1 MSTGKSPVAYVVVVI
16 VFIALRRVEGWR
28 GGKARAKAEIASR
41 QTHEGKQQ
49 EEHHAAGRDIHLHC
63 CSLTSS
69 LYWPPQ
75 SCRVQWGKAG

>member
-1 MSTGKSPVAYVVVVI
+1 M
-16 VFIALRRVEGWR
+16 
-28 GGKARAKAEIASR
+28 ARAKAEISSR
-41 QTHEGKQQ
+41 QTQEGKQQ
-49 EEHHAAGRDIHLHC
+49 EEHHAAGWDIHPHC